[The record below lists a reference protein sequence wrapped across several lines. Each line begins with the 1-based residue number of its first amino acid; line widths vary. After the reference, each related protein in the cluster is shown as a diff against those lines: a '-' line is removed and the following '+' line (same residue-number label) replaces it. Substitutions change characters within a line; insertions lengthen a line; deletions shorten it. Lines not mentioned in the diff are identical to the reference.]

1 MSGNISIAEA
11 IRVLKEAESGAGQA
25 GQTGQT
31 GPVGQGA
38 TNALSGIDGPGRGK
52 ASGGKLDPKTLA
64 FQFEMRMA
72 QQAISLSNITDDQP
86 ANPGMGMESALMSDT
101 MMMDALSTMARLTGQ
116 EPPMGKVVAAQP
128 QPLPLEKAFTRN
140 LSAEDLG
147 SVAAMFES
155 GEKGVA
161 AIGFDRT
168 GGTSYGKFQI
178 SSRAGTMNRFLTF
191 LSERDPAMAQ
201 RLRKAGP
208 ANTGSTHGA
217 MPAEWA
223 KIAAESPERFEKLQ
237 TEFIKKDHYQPAR
250 EKILE
255 QTGVDIETTRPA
267 LREALFST
275 AVQHGASGAARIFN
289 QAIDKFLGKPGAQ
302 AAAPAGAKNFEQALV
317 SEVYNKRQNQ
327 FGGSTE
333 AVRASVRGRLKQ
345 EKDMVLA
352 MLEKQGMSR
361 VV

>member
-1 MSGNISIAEA
+1 MSGTTNIADT
-11 IRVLKEAESGAGQA
+11 IRVLREAEAGGSVIGGTATLGGQA
-25 GQTGQT
+25 GLARGLA
-31 GPVGQGA
+31 G
-38 TNALSGIDGPGRGK
+38 SGK
-52 ASGGKLDPKTLA
+52 VDPKTIA
-64 FQFEMRMA
+64 FQAQMRMA
-72 QQAISLSNITDDQP
+72 QQAINASMGVDDQ
-86 ANPGMGMESALMSDT
+86 ASSGTMGADT
-101 MMMDALSTMARLTGQ
+101 AMLNDSMMMDALSTIARLTGQ
-116 EPPMGKVVAAQP
+116 DMPAAQKGAAP
-128 QPLPLEKAFTRN
+128 DSPEKALTRN
-140 LSAEDLG
+140 PTAQGLG
-147 SVAAMFES
+147 SIAALFES

-178 SSRAGTMNRFLTF
+178 SSRAGTMNRFLNF
-191 LSERDPAMAQ
+191 LAEREPAMAE
-201 RLRKAGP
+201 RLRRAGP
-208 ANTGSTHGA
+208 ANTGSTAGR
-217 MPAEWA
+217 MPAEWGR
-223 KIAAESPERFEKLQ
+223 IAAENPDKFERLQ

-255 QTGVDIETTRPA
+255 QTGVDIETAKPA

-289 QAIDKFLGKPGAQ
+289 QAIDKFLGKGGAHGNVL
-302 AAAPAGAKNFEQALV
+302 AETADGAKGLEKALV

-327 FGGSTE
+327 FGGSTD

-352 MLEKQGMSR
+352 MLEKQNVSR

>member
-1 MSGNISIAEA
+1 MSGNANITEA
-11 IRVLKEAESGAGQA
+11 IRLLKEAEAGGGLNALLRANGQTVPARGQA
-25 GQTGQT
+25 
-31 GPVGQGA
+31 VA
-38 TNALSGIDGPGRGK
+38 AK
-52 ASGGKLDPKTLA
+52 ADPKALA
-64 FQFEMRMA
+64 FQIQMRMA
-72 QQAISLSNITDDQP
+72 QQAMKAVNASDEQP
-86 ANPGMGMESALMSDT
+86 VDAGLGMEAALFNDS

-116 EPPMGKVVAAQP
+116 ELPALKPAQIEGP
-128 QPLPLEKAFTRN
+128 EKALTRN
-140 LSAEDLG
+140 ASTQGLG
-147 SVAAMFES
+147 SIAALFES

-178 SSRAGTMNRFLTF
+178 SSRAGTMNRFLGF
-191 LSERDPAMAQ
+191 LSEREPAWAE
-201 RLRKAGP
+201 RLRAAGP
-208 ANTGSTHGA
+208 ANTGSTQGK

-223 KIAAESPERFEKLQ
+223 RIAAESPERFEKLQ

-255 QTGVDIETTRPA
+255 QTGVDIESAKPA

-275 AVQHGASGAARIFN
+275 AVQHGATGAARIFN

-302 AAAPAGAKNFEQALV
+302 AAAASASPAKGFEQALV
-317 SEVYNKRQNQ
+317 SEVYNARQHQ

-333 AVRASVRGRLKQ
+333 AVRASVRGRLRQ

-352 MLEKQGMSR
+352 MLDKKGMSR

>member
-1 MSGNISIAEA
+1 MSGSTNITEA
-11 IRVLKEAESGAGQA
+11 IRVLKDAEAGAGLQR
-25 GQTGQT
+25 GL
-31 GPVGQGA
+31 GA
-38 TNALSGIDGPGRGK
+38 
-52 ASGGKLDPKTLA
+52 GGKPDPKTIA
-64 FQFEMRMA
+64 FQMQMRMA
-72 QQAISLSNITDDQP
+72 QQAIGASSITGEE
-86 ANPGMGMESALMSDT
+86 AAGETFGMDMSMASDS
-101 MMMDALSTMARLTGQ
+101 MMMDALSTIARLTGQ
-116 EPPMGKVVAAQP
+116 GLPSQKIVAMESP
-128 QPLPLEKAFTRN
+128 EKALTRN
-140 LSAEDLG
+140 PTAVGG
-147 SVAAMFES
+147 SGVGAIAAMFES
-155 GEKGVA
+155 GEKGIA

-178 SSRAGTMNRFLTF
+178 SSRAGTMNRFLSF
-191 LSERDPAMAQ
+191 LAERDPAIGE

-208 ANTGSTHGA
+208 ANTGSTQGR

-223 KIAAESPERFEKLQ
+223 RIATEMPERFEALQ

-250 EKILE
+250 EKILV
-255 QTGVDIETTRPA
+255 QTGVDIETAKPA

-289 QAIDKFLGKPGAQ
+289 QAIDKFLGKGGAQ
-302 AAAPAGAKNFEQALV
+302 SAAASAATGSVGGGKNFEQALV
-317 SEVYNKRQNQ
+317 SEVYSKRQNQ

-352 MLEKQGMSR
+352 MLEKQGMNR

>member
-1 MSGNISIAEA
+1 MSANTNIADA
-11 IRVLKEAESGAGQA
+11 IRVLKEAESG
-25 GQTGQT
+25 
-31 GPVGQGA
+31 GA
-38 TNALSGIDGPGRGK
+38 SALGLNAKSPYARLGANPDAK
-52 ASGGKLDPKTLA
+52 VDPKTIA
-64 FQFEMRMA
+64 FQMQMRMA
-72 QQAISLSNITDDQP
+72 QHAISAGGSTGDEP
-86 ANPGMGMESALMSDT
+86 AASGLGMEAALMNDT

-116 EPPMGKVVAAQP
+116 DLPALHQPAAP
-128 QPLPLEKAFTRN
+128 QSIEQALTRN
-140 LSAEDLG
+140 PSAEGLG
-147 SVAAMFES
+147 AIAARFES
-155 GEKGVA
+155 GEKGIA

-191 LSERDPAMAQ
+191 LTERDPAMAE
-201 RLRKAGP
+201 RLRRAGP
-208 ANTGSTHGA
+208 ANTGSTLGA

-223 KIAAESPERFEKLQ
+223 RIAKESPERFEKLQ
-237 TEFIKKDHYQPAR
+237 TEFIRKDHYQPAR

-255 QTGVDIETTRPA
+255 QTGVDIESAKPA

-289 QAIDKFLGKPGAQ
+289 QAIDKFLAKPGAQ
-302 AAAPAGAKNFEQALV
+302 TAAPLGATGGAKAFEQALV
-317 SEVYNKRQNQ
+317 SEVYSKRQNQ

-345 EKDMVLA
+345 EKDLVLA
-352 MLEKQGMSR
+352 MLDKQGMNR